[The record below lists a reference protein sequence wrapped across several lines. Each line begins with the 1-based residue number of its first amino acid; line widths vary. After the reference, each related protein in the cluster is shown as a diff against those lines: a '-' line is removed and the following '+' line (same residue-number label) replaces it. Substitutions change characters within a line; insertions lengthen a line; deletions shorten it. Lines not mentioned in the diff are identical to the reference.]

1 MRSRHSLAVGL
12 TIVLA
17 CIVALPSPPLAQ
29 TAGGVPPNDPSINPT
44 GRQLQC
50 HP

>member
-1 MRSRHSLAVGL
+1 MQSRHSLAVGL

-17 CIVALPSPPLAQ
+17 CIATLPSPPLAQ

-44 GRQLQC
+44 GHKLQC
-50 HP
+50 HR